1 MLPSCRQDAFALAPA
16 ACWASCMSGV
26 RDAFARL
33 PSPFTLRSGHCAT
46 ALHRPLPVV
55 CPRLMVGRVCNNGAS
70 GSHARKRCR

>member
-1 MLPSCRQDAFALAPA
+1 MLPSCRQDAFALAPV

-46 ALHRPLPVV
+46 PLHTPFLAV
-55 CPRLMVGRVCNNGAS
+55 CPTLLVGCACKTT
-70 GSHARKRCR
+70 ATA